1 MNPSLETLSQ
11 KLDRRMLL
19 RLGAV
24 AGLST
29 AALASLARAADE
41 PDLLPQVRAMIARW
55 VGPGKLPGA
64 VASLGVPG
72 QEAQFVSAGTQGFV
86 DFDAMDADTLF
97 RIYSMTKPVT
107 GMAAMIL
114 IDEGKLRLD
123 QPLADV
129 LPAYRDMRV
138 LDTYDGPLD
147 RVHRAPGPITIRQVL
162 THTSGLAYTVEQG
175 GPVKRLME
183 EKGLVPGRIS
193 RLPIPLPGF
202 PAGPVVPTLAAF
214 ADGMAKVP
222 LVADPGTAWHYSAG
236 LDVMGR
242 VIEVVSGQSFAA
254 FVSERLLD
262 PLGMSDTDW
271 QVPQAKAHRLATNHA
286 VFGGALIPIDEGD
299 SSIFLE
305 PPPFCC
311 GGSGLVSTPRDYDR
325 FLRMLAQGGMFAGK
339 RVMSEAAVRLGTGN
353 LLPPGVTGEVGF
365 APNSGFGAG
374 GRVGLGAEGGV
385 FGWAGAAGTVGMVDA
400 RRGLRSQF
408 FAQFMPPTAFGV
420 LAEFQSALKADVTG
434 LLEKR
439 T

>member
-1 MNPSLETLSQ
+1 MTREIDALSRR
-11 KLDRRMLL
+11 LDRRMVL
-19 RLGAV
+19 RLGAL
-24 AGLST
+24 AGLS
-29 AALASLARAADE
+29 AAASSALALAVQD
-41 PDLLPQVRAMIARW
+41 PDILSHVRAMIGRW

-64 VASLGVPG
+64 VASLGLPG
-72 QEAQFVSAGTQGFV
+72 QEARFVSAGTQGFI
-86 DFDAMDADTLF
+86 DFDAMGPDTLF

-114 IDEGKLRLD
+114 IDEGKLGLD

-129 LPAYRDMRV
+129 LPAYREMQV

-147 RVHRAPGPITIRQVL
+147 RVHRATRPITIRHVL
-162 THTSGLAYTVEQG
+162 THTSGLAYTVEQA

-183 EKGLVPGRIS
+183 ERGLVPGRIS

-202 PAGPVVPTLAAF
+202 PAGPTVPTLAAF
-214 ADGMAKVP
+214 ADGMAQVP
-222 LVADPGTAWHYSAG
+222 LVADPGTAWHYSSG

-242 VIEVVSGQSFAA
+242 VIEVVSGQPFAT
-254 FVSERLLD
+254 FLSQRLLD
-262 PLGMSDTDW
+262 PLGMMDTVW
-271 QVPQAKAHRLATNHA
+271 QVPKGKAHRLATNHA
-286 VFGGALIPIDEGD
+286 VFGTALIPIDDGD

-311 GGSGLVSTPRDYDR
+311 GGAGLVSTPRDYDR
-325 FLRMLAQGGMFAGK
+325 FLRMLAQGGVFGGK

-353 LLPPGVTGEVGF
+353 LLPPGVTGQVGF

-374 GRVGLGAEGGV
+374 GRVGLGAEAGL
-385 FGWAGAAGTVGMVDA
+385 FGWAGAAATVGMVDV

-408 FAQFMPPTAFGV
+408 FAQFMPPTALGV

-434 LLEKR
+434 LLEK
-439 T
+439 TT

>member
-183 EKGLVPGRIS
+183 EKGAGARPHLAAADPPCRAFPPGPSCRPWQLS
-193 RLPIPLPGF
+193 RMAWRRCPWSPIP
-202 PAGPVVPTLAAF
+202 
-214 ADGMAKVP
+214 
-222 LVADPGTAWHYSAG
+222 
-236 LDVMGR
+236 
-242 VIEVVSGQSFAA
+242 
-254 FVSERLLD
+254 ERH
-262 PLGMSDTDW
+262 G
-271 QVPQAKAHRLATNHA
+271 
-286 VFGGALIPIDEGD
+286 II
-299 SSIFLE
+299 
-305 PPPFCC
+305 
-311 GGSGLVSTPRDYDR
+311 
-325 FLRMLAQGGMFAGK
+325 
-339 RVMSEAAVRLGTGN
+339 
-353 LLPPGVTGEVGF
+353 PPGST
-365 APNSGFGAG
+365 
-374 GRVGLGAEGGV
+374 
-385 FGWAGAAGTVGMVDA
+385 
-400 RRGLRSQF
+400 
-408 FAQFMPPTAFGV
+408 
-420 LAEFQSALKADVTG
+420 
-434 LLEKR
+434 
-439 T
+439 